1 MSDGSATRLGLAGG
15 VATLLG
21 IGMARF
27 AYTPL
32 IPALVEAG
40 WFSAHAAAYLGAV
53 NLLGYLV
60 GAAVAHRATLAF
72 GVRAVLAVALA
83 VTVASLF
90 ACALDG
96 GVYWYGFWRLA
107 CGISGAVLVVVG
119 APAAMSRVA
128 PAERARTGA
137 LVFTGI
143 GVGVAASGTLVPWLA
158 KVGVAAAWLVLALIA
173 AALAWWSWRA
183 AWRDLAA
190 LPETAAEAGG
200 ASALPLVAIGL
211 VIAAYSLDAVGFV
224 PHTLFWVDYI
234 ARELGQ
240 GLSTGSGYW
249 VVLGLGAMCG
259 PVAAGWLAARLG
271 FRPALT
277 LALAFKALA
286 VALPLV
292 STSTAALG
300 LSSFLV
306 GLLIPGTVTLTS
318 GSIAALTPAARQQ
331 QFWGWATLG
340 FALAQAVGAYGMSWG
355 YERLG
360 SYLPLFGLACTA
372 LVLATLSAAAAA
384 IRSTP

>member
-40 WFSAHAAAYLGAV
+40 WFSAHAAAYLGAI

-60 GAAVAHRATLAF
+60 GAAIAHRATLVF
-72 GVRAVLAVALA
+72 GVRAVLAAALA
-83 VTVASLF
+83 VTVASLL
-90 ACALDG
+90 ACALDW

-107 CGISGAVLVVVG
+107 CGVSGAVLVVVG
-119 APAAMSRVA
+119 APAALSRVA
-128 PAERARTGA
+128 PGERARTGA

-143 GVGVAASGTLVPWLA
+143 GLGVAASGTLVPWLA
-158 KVGVAAAWLVLALIA
+158 DFGVAAAWLALAVVSAVLAL
-173 AALAWWSWRA
+173 WSWTA

-190 LPETAAEAGG
+190 LPEPAADERA
-200 ASALPLVAIGL
+200 AAALPLTAILL
-211 VIAAYSLDAVGFV
+211 VIAAYGLDAVGFV

-240 GLSTGSGYW
+240 GLAAGSGYW

-277 LALAFKALA
+277 LALAIKAFA
-286 VALPLV
+286 VALPLI
-292 STSTAALG
+292 STSMAALG

-360 SYLPLFGLACTA
+360 GYLPLFGLACVA

>member
-1 MSDGSATRLGLAGG
+1 MSDASATRLGLAGG

-40 WFSAHAAAYLGAV
+40 WFSAHAAAYLGAI

-60 GAAVAHRATLAF
+60 GAAIAHRATLMF
-72 GVRAVLAVALA
+72 GVRAVLAAALA

-90 ACALDG
+90 ACALDW

-107 CGISGAVLVVVG
+107 CGVSGAVLVVVG
-119 APAAMSRVA
+119 APAALSRVA
-128 PAERARTGA
+128 PGERARTGA

-143 GVGVAASGTLVPWLA
+143 GLGVAASGTLVPWLA
-158 KVGVAAAWLVLALIA
+158 DFGVAAAWLALAVVSAVLAL
-173 AALAWWSWRA
+173 WSWA
-183 AWRDLAA
+183 VAWRDLAA
-190 LPETAAEAGG
+190 LPEPAADERA
-200 ASALPLVAIGL
+200 AAALPLTAILL
-211 VIAAYSLDAVGFV
+211 VIAAYGLDAVGFV

-240 GLSTGSGYW
+240 GLAAGSGYW

-277 LALAFKALA
+277 LALAIKALA

-292 STSTAALG
+292 STSMAALG

-360 SYLPLFGLACTA
+360 SYLPLFGLACVA

>member
-40 WFSAHAAAYLGAV
+40 WFSAHAAAYLGAI

-60 GAAVAHRATLAF
+60 GAAIAHRATLVF
-72 GVRAVLAVALA
+72 GVRAVLAAALA

-90 ACALDG
+90 ACALDW

-107 CGISGAVLVVVG
+107 CGVSGAVLVVVG
-119 APAAMSRVA
+119 APAALSRVA
-128 PAERARTGA
+128 PGERARTGA

-143 GVGVAASGTLVPWLA
+143 GLGVAASGTLVPWLA
-158 KVGVAAAWLVLALIA
+158 DFGVAAAWLALAVVSAVLAL
-173 AALAWWSWRA
+173 WSWA
-183 AWRDLAA
+183 VAWRDLAA
-190 LPETAAEAGG
+190 LPEPAADERA
-200 ASALPLVAIGL
+200 AAALPLTAILL
-211 VIAAYSLDAVGFV
+211 VIAAYGLDAVGFV

-240 GLSTGSGYW
+240 GLAAGSGYW

-277 LALAFKALA
+277 LALAIKALA

-292 STSTAALG
+292 STSMAALG

-360 SYLPLFGLACTA
+360 SYLPLFGLACVA